1 MKYSILL
8 VDDEIAILQML
19 VEFLGDKYNIKN
31 AINGKTAL
39 NFIKQEKFDLVIT
52 DWMLPDISGVE
63 IVYWIRNNAKYKDIP
78 IIMLTAKSSQSDKVI
93 AFNKGADDYITKP
106 IALLE
111 FEARIKALIRRSVAV
126 DDVIIKYKNLTLNT
140 EQQTFYID
148 NNVLDITGKE
158 FKLLKLMIKNPKV
171 VYSREQIIDYIYQ
184 AKDISDRAV
193 DVLVSRVRKRLIHN
207 NCDLLKSLR
216 GLGYRLSK
224 YE

>member
-63 IVYWIRNNAKYKDIP
+63 IVSWIRNDAKYKDIP

-93 AFNKGADDYITKP
+93 AFNKGTDDYITKP

-207 NCDLLKSLR
+207 DCDLLQSVR